1 MTQTN
6 QTIKISTGNKLGV
19 FFWRNMMM
27 PLIAKIGGKK
37 YPDGIVVKE
46 FAYGSLKDEKLD
58 FIAPKKEI
66 EKQIAIVHIH
76 GGAWVAGSKG
86 NFYSKPLVKFSNA
99 GYPIFSLNYP
109 LAPEQQH
116 PYLLRSLVRAL
127 IWIKKNYPQYESIH
141 LIGDSAGGNLAMM
154 LGIYLSNPELLKI
167 LDSVNLTVLP
177 KIKSIVDI
185 FGVNDRMS
193 WIEDGFP
200 SAKLFNKV
208 YVENTTT
215 PNIPLFP
222 MDFERI
228 ENLPPTFIVGA
239 GKDKLLRSSKTWAE
253 HISKQ
258 FKNVEYKVYE
268 GAAHGFFSFGKGC
281 EELSNDMLTFFKSNN
296 N

>member
-1 MTQTN
+1 M
-6 QTIKISTGNKLGV
+6 TIKFKDKAGV

-27 PLIAKIGGKK
+27 PTIAFIGGKK
-37 YPDGIVVKE
+37 YPSGKVKE
-46 FAYGSLKDEKLD
+46 FSYGNLKDEKLD
-58 FIAPKKEI
+58 FIAPKTNSK
-66 EKQIAIVHIH
+66 KRLAIVHIH

-86 NFYSKPLVKFSNA
+86 DFYSKPLMKFSDA

-116 PYLLRSLVRAL
+116 PYLLRSLLKAL
-127 IWIKKNYPQYESIH
+127 VWIKKEYAEYDTIH

-167 LDSVNLTVLP
+167 LDTVNSNDLP

-185 FGVNDRMS
+185 FGVNDRIS
-193 WIEDGFP
+193 WVEDGFP

-208 YVENTTT
+208 YAENTAT

-222 MDFERI
+222 MDFEHI
-228 ENLPPTFIVGA
+228 ENLPPLYIIGA
-239 GKDKLLRSSKTWAE
+239 GNDKLLRSSKIWFE
-253 HISKQ
+253 HISKSFKDVQ
-258 FKNVEYKVYE
+258 FKIYE

-281 EELSNDMLTFFKSNN
+281 EELSDDMLVFFDRF
-296 N
+296 

>member
-1 MTQTN
+1 MHQTQN
-6 QTIKISTGNKLGV
+6 KVKITFGNKAGV

-37 YPDGIVVKE
+37 YPESIVVKE
-46 FAYGSLKDEKLD
+46 FAYGSLKDETLD
-58 FIAPKKEI
+58 FITPKKETK
-66 EKQIAIVHIH
+66 KQIAIVHIH

-86 NFYSKPLVKFSNA
+86 NFYSKPLLKFSNE
-99 GYPIFSLNYP
+99 GYPIFSLDYP

-116 PYLLRSLVRAL
+116 PYLLRSLVKAL
-127 IWIKKNYPQYESIH
+127 VWIKKKYPQYESIH

-154 LGIYLSNPELLKI
+154 LGIYISNPELFNI
-167 LDSVNLTVLP
+167 LDSVELNDLP

-193 WIEDGFP
+193 WIEDDFP

-222 MDFERI
+222 MDFEHI
-228 ENLPPTFIVGA
+228 ENLPSLLIVGA
-239 GKDKLLRSSKTWAE
+239 GNDKLLRSSKIWAE
-253 HISKQ
+253 HIGKQ
-258 FKNVEYKVYE
+258 FKDVEFKIYD

-281 EELSNDMLTFFKSNN
+281 EELSDDMIIFFNK
-296 N
+296 